1 MKIAAVDVQGRAR
14 RMIPVPP
21 GHWCMR
27 YFGESQGQLH
37 YMSQNG
43 SKGKYN
49 LSVWALQDYDAQE
62 WVLKGTVNNYEVFGE
77 DGCIDGTSE
86 FEVVDMHQDCD
97 VVFFTCPLQRSSLV
111 AYDMDSKEVSVIA
124 TLDDGTDLT
133 DTARYVPCWFS

>member
-14 RMIPVPP
+14 RRIPVPP

-62 WVLKGTVNNYEVFGE
+62 WVLKATVNTYEVFGE
-77 DGCIDGTSE
+77 DSCIDGTSE
-86 FEVVDMHQDCD
+86 FEVVDIHQDCD
-97 VVFFTCPLQRSSLV
+97 GPVWFMEFLAHTSRERNL
-111 AYDMDSKEVSVIA
+111 MTVIN
-124 TLDDGTDLT
+124 
-133 DTARYVPCWFS
+133 R